1 MNAHVN
7 NTDQVFDTHSEFLT
21 FTLGEEQYGV
31 DILKVQ
37 EIRGWEPLRE
47 LPDAPAYM
55 IGVLDFRGDI
65 IPILDLRIRF
75 GISDYEYIPTTVII
89 VLSSTDEAS
98 MMGVVVDAVSDV
110 LAVSQTEIKPS
121 PNMGSKI
128 KTDYII
134 GMVSQ
139 ESGMIMLVDSNRLVD
154 PDEFESMAL
163 QLRVKNM
170 VKKSARKKTA
180 VKKSS
185 SKKDVSRNTPKQAV
199 GRSRNVLDYDP
210 LAWLD
215 EADEAAEAGEIAA
228 HDTTPTIPPDSEQD
242 DAASLGADADSGI
255 EPDSGAYGFFIDAP
269 AQSDSTTQPEPA
281 NSDEAAY
288 GFFTDAPAADDNSSG
303 DEAAFG
309 FFDDAP
315 GHIGMHADQD
325 LPDGAINL
333 GAELTIRTIADT
345 KRQIDEV
352 MLEQSRVRLAAAS
365 LQKIDSAGLQ
375 MLYSLKSTLVNNH
388 QAIEW
393 LSDSELIDQ
402 AAASLGLPALTAASS
417 NTDAQ
422 GDEGFGFF

>member
-1 MNAHVN
+1 MNAHAN

-37 EIRGWEPLRE
+37 EIRGWESLRE

-75 GISDYEYIPTTVII
+75 GISDYEYKPTTVII

-163 QLRVKNM
+163 
-170 VKKSARKKTA
+170 
-180 VKKSS
+180 
-185 SKKDVSRNTPKQAV
+185 
-199 GRSRNVLDYDP
+199 
-210 LAWLD
+210 
-215 EADEAAEAGEIAA
+215 
-228 HDTTPTIPPDSEQD
+228 
-242 DAASLGADADSGI
+242 
-255 EPDSGAYGFFIDAP
+255 
-269 AQSDSTTQPEPA
+269 
-281 NSDEAAY
+281 
-288 GFFTDAPAADDNSSG
+288 
-303 DEAAFG
+303 
-309 FFDDAP
+309 
-315 GHIGMHADQD
+315 
-325 LPDGAINL
+325 
-333 GAELTIRTIADT
+333 
-345 KRQIDEV
+345 
-352 MLEQSRVRLAAAS
+352 
-365 LQKIDSAGLQ
+365 
-375 MLYSLKSTLVNNH
+375 
-388 QAIEW
+388 
-393 LSDSELIDQ
+393 
-402 AAASLGLPALTAASS
+402 
-417 NTDAQ
+417 
-422 GDEGFGFF
+422 

>member
-37 EIRGWEPLRE
+37 EIRGWESLRE

-75 GISDYEYIPTTVII
+75 GISDYEYKPTTVII

-163 QLRVKNM
+163 
-170 VKKSARKKTA
+170 
-180 VKKSS
+180 
-185 SKKDVSRNTPKQAV
+185 
-199 GRSRNVLDYDP
+199 
-210 LAWLD
+210 
-215 EADEAAEAGEIAA
+215 
-228 HDTTPTIPPDSEQD
+228 
-242 DAASLGADADSGI
+242 
-255 EPDSGAYGFFIDAP
+255 
-269 AQSDSTTQPEPA
+269 
-281 NSDEAAY
+281 
-288 GFFTDAPAADDNSSG
+288 
-303 DEAAFG
+303 
-309 FFDDAP
+309 
-315 GHIGMHADQD
+315 
-325 LPDGAINL
+325 
-333 GAELTIRTIADT
+333 
-345 KRQIDEV
+345 
-352 MLEQSRVRLAAAS
+352 
-365 LQKIDSAGLQ
+365 
-375 MLYSLKSTLVNNH
+375 
-388 QAIEW
+388 
-393 LSDSELIDQ
+393 
-402 AAASLGLPALTAASS
+402 
-417 NTDAQ
+417 
-422 GDEGFGFF
+422 